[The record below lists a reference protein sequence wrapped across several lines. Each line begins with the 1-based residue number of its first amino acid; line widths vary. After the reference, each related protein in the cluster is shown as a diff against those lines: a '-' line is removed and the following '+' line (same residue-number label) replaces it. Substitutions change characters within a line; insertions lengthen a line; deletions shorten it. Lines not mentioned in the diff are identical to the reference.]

1 LPFFYVI
8 ATAIVAITTVIV
20 PVVVLQGV
28 LITTTKVVTI
38 AIVAV
43 TKLVRMR
50 NDDLLDLF
58 EVRKYFIIYFVYFL
72 TK

>member
-38 AIVAV
+38 AIVAD

>member
-1 LPFFYVI
+1 MPFFYVI

>member
-58 EVRKYFIIYFVYFL
+58 EGRKYFIIYFEYFL